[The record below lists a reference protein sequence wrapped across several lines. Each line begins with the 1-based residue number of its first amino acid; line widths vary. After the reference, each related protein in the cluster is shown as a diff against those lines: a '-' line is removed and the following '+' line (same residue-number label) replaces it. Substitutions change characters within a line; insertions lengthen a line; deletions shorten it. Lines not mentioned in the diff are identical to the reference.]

1 MMQQLLMMSIE
12 TTPRPQGEDMGQNDQ
27 HLYEEAPKHSFHPR
41 LFKSQLINKVFQQ
54 NSKGEYVLA
63 PGNAQ
68 FQVFKKNSEI
78 RTNKSQVT
86 ALPYSINV
94 VEIIPGKLAR
104 MMQKDEVMPT
114 AIEKKQGISMA
125 LHGGQA
131 NLTKDEY
138 SQMSQFM
145 SSRPWS
151 QFGTGASGSGS
162 SGSGSSACSTP
173 AVVTSS
179 SAFSQAICDAPVK
192 LSWASVELDIK
203 EAKGAQERLGRDCQ
217 RLAAKIFDK
226 KEQNINDT

>member
-94 VEIIPGKLAR
+94 VEIIPGKLAS
-104 MMQKDEVMPT
+104 
-114 AIEKKQGISMA
+114 IE
-125 LHGGQA
+125 
-131 NLTKDEY
+131 
-138 SQMSQFM
+138 
-145 SSRPWS
+145 
-151 QFGTGASGSGS
+151 
-162 SGSGSSACSTP
+162 
-173 AVVTSS
+173 
-179 SAFSQAICDAPVK
+179 
-192 LSWASVELDIK
+192 
-203 EAKGAQERLGRDCQ
+203 
-217 RLAAKIFDK
+217 
-226 KEQNINDT
+226 